1 MARKQAVKAVKKA
14 LGIKKKPKVSGPAK
28 GRSGN
33 ARKRTGSNRRAVSR
47 EGFDPAKAAASKAK
61 GVTVTKIKPDLTPA
75 QKKANDAAAK
85 AGKRASANPK
95 VDTTKKVTKK
105 TTVKT
110 PVKKAAKKTPVKKA
124 VKKPKQGKIQ
134 GPKTQTQQATANA
147 NTKIADNAKAVGL
160 GVRAYKKKFPEV
172 AKQEVKRATTAIK
185 RKVATVNKG
194 KPAVKAAKE
203 KVARAKV
210 ATKKTPV
217 KKAVKKPLK
226 LVNGVDNSKTK
237 PKLRTNGEAA
247 GQTQSRGYGANSAA
261 TSGGGSS
268 TKSSAGSYSTVS
280 GAEAFKAGYKA
291 GKPSIAKVKKKI
303 RVKTAKARKV
313 AKKVAKSP
321 YGVIAGY
328 EATKQG
334 VNKVMGSSPT
344 TQQPATQQPATQ
356 QPAVKPATQQP
367 TTKPATQQPAAK
379 PAAKPA
385 AQKPVYN
392 RNFFTPEEMKAAR
405 QRVEARKNYYNK
417 K

>member
-1 MARKQAVKAVKKA
+1 MAIKQATKAIKKAVK
-14 LGIKKKPKVSGPAK
+14 IKKKPKVSGPAK
-28 GRSGN
+28 GLPKSKSGN
-33 ARKRTGSNRRAVSR
+33 VRKRTSLNKKAVSR
-47 EGFDPAKAAASKAK
+47 EGFDPAKAEAAKAK
-61 GVTVTKIKPDLTPA
+61 GVTVTKIKPPLTPA
-75 QKKANDAAAK
+75 QGRANDAAVK

-105 TTVKT
+105 
-110 PVKKAAKKTPVKKA
+110 
-124 VKKPKQGKIQ
+124 PKQGKIQ
-134 GPKTQTQQATANA
+134 GPKTRTQQATANA
-147 NTKIADNAKAVGL
+147 NAKIADNAKAVGL

-217 KKAVKKPLK
+217 KKAVKKTPVKKAVKKTPLK
-226 LVNGVDNSKTK
+226 LANGVNNSKTK
-237 PKLRTNGEAA
+237 LNLKTNRETA

-321 YGVIAGY
+321 YGVIGGW
-328 EATKQG
+328 EATKYG

-344 TQQPATQQPATQ
+344 TQQPATQ

-367 TTKPATQQPAAK
+367 TTKPATQQPVDK

-385 AQKPVYN
+385 AQKPTYN